1 MIKKIKNIH
10 HKIRQ
15 KRQQKNDSA
24 EMMAI
29 RKIFKGDIS
38 SSTKARRLYSHDT
51 SLFEVKPEA
60 VLFPKDAADVKAL
73 VRYVSAHKKSQPQLS
88 ITARS
93 GGTDMSGGAINDS
106 LILVF
111 ERYFKRIGSVQDDR
125 IEVEPGVYYRD
136 FEPVT
141 LRSKKLLPSYPA
153 SRGICALGGMISNN
167 SGGEKS
173 LAYGKTEDYVT
184 RLKVV
189 LSDGNEYEV
198 KPLNSTELKQKMSQK
213 DFEGKVYRDIFAL
226 IDKNYDL
233 LKSAKPRVSKNST
246 GYLLWDVY
254 DRKTDTFDLTKIFIG
269 AQGTLGL
276 ITDIEVRLVQAKA
289 NTGMLVAYVP
299 SLDRLGELIKTV
311 VKHKPTSF
319 ETFDDHTFGL
329 AIRFFPTFRK
339 TLGWGE
345 FIKLAL
351 ALIPDVLMLY
361 KGMPKLIMLVEFEG
375 EDTAEIEAKLD
386 KLKTDLAPFDLAMTK
401 AETEAKSRKYWLMRR
416 ESFNLLRKNVKD
428 KHTAPFIDDLI
439 VPPEHMPEFL
449 PKLRPILEK
458 YDLLYTIAG
467 HMGDGNFHIIPLMD
481 LTQKS
486 ERDKITKC
494 MKEVNELVIS
504 YKGSL
509 SGEHNDGLIRGP
521 FLPQMYSPKVIK
533 LFHEAKQIFDPQ
545 NIFNPHKKIDANW
558 DWSYRHMRDRF

>member
-1 MIKKIKNIH
+1 MLRKIKHYASKLRTKKLPQELSEIKQFFH
-10 HKIRQ
+10 
-15 KRQQKNDSA
+15 
-24 EMMAI
+24 
-29 RKIFKGDIS
+29 GDILADDK
-38 SSTKARRLYSHDT
+38 TKKTFSHDT
-51 SLFEVKPEA
+51 SLFEVVPKA
-60 VLFPKDAADVKAL
+60 VLFPKSVDDVKAL
-73 VRYVSAHKKSQPQLS
+73 VGYVAKNKAADPELS

-106 LILVF
+106 LIVVF
-111 ERYFKRIGSVQDDR
+111 EKYFKRIGHVKGDR
-125 IEVEPGVYYRD
+125 IHVEPGVYYRD

-141 LRSKKLLPSYPA
+141 LKSKKLMPSYPA
-153 SRGICALGGMISNN
+153 SRGICAVGGIVANN

-173 LAYGKTEDYVT
+173 LAYGKTENYVAS
-184 RLKVV
+184 LKVV
-189 LSDGNEYEV
+189 LADGNEYAV
-198 KPLNSTELKQKMSQK
+198 KPLDRAGLKKKLAQK
-213 DFEGKVYRDIFAL
+213 DYEGEIYRKVYAL
-226 IDKNYDL
+226 VDKNYDL
-233 LKSAKPRVSKNST
+233 LKSAKPKVSKNST
-246 GYLLWDVY
+246 GYLLWDIY
-254 DRKTDTFDLTKIFIG
+254 DRETGIFDLTKAFIG

-276 ITDIEVRLVQAKA
+276 ITDIEFKLVEAKPHS
-289 NTGMLVAYVP
+289 GLLVAYVP
-299 SLDRLGELIKTV
+299 SLDHLGEIIKTV
-311 VKHKPTSF
+311 VPLNPTSF

-351 ALIPDVLMLY
+351 SLIPDVLMLY

-375 EDTAEIEAKLD
+375 ENTSEIKAKLD
-386 KLKTDLAPFDLAMTK
+386 QLRTKLEPFDMATQI

-416 ESFNLLRKNVKD
+416 ESFNLLRKNVRD
-428 KHTAPFIDDLI
+428 KHTAPFIDDLV

-481 LTQKS
+481 LTKKS

-494 MKEVNELVIS
+494 MAEVDELVLS
-504 YKGSL
+504 FKGSL

-521 FLPQMYSPKVIK
+521 FLDKMYSPKVIK
-533 LFHEAKQIFDPQ
+533 LFHELKDIFDPQ
-545 NIFNPHKKIDANW
+545 NIFNPHKKIDARW

>member
-1 MIKKIKNIH
+1 MLRKEKKSRR
-10 HKIRQ
+10 HKTEPAELTDIR
-15 KRQQKNDSA
+15 R
-24 EMMAI
+24 M
-29 RKIFKGDIS
+29 FKGDVLADNK
-38 SSTKARRLYSHDT
+38 TRRVFSHDT
-51 SLFEVKPEA
+51 SLFEIKPSA
-60 VLFPKDAADVKAL
+60 VLFPKDTEDVKNL
-73 VRYVSAHKKSQPQLS
+73 IKYVSHHKKSQPELS

-106 LILVF
+106 LIVVF
-111 ERYFKRIGSVQDDR
+111 ERYFKKIGQVQGDR

-141 LRSKKLLPSYPA
+141 LQSQKLLPSYPA
-153 SRGICALGGMISNN
+153 SRGICALGGMVANN

-189 LSDGNEYEV
+189 LADGNEYEI
-198 KPLNSTELKQKMSQK
+198 KPLEGSDLKKKLTQK
-213 DFEGKVYRDIFAL
+213 DFEGELYRKIFTL
-226 IDKNYDL
+226 IENNYDL
-233 LKSAKPRVSKNST
+233 LKAAKPHVSKNST

-254 DRKTDTFDLTKIFIG
+254 DKKSGVFDLTKLFIG

-276 ITDIEVRLVQAKA
+276 ITDIEVKLVEAKPHS
-289 NTGMLVAYVP
+289 GLLVAYVP
-299 SLDRLGELIKTV
+299 SLDHVGDLIKTV
-311 VKHKPTSF
+311 VPHKPTSF

-339 TLGWGE
+339 TLGWKE
-345 FIKLAL
+345 FIKLAFS
-351 ALIPDVLMLY
+351 LIPDVLMLY

-375 EDTAEIEAKLD
+375 EDKDEIKAKLD
-386 KLKTDLAPFDLAMTK
+386 KLKADLEPFDMAMEE
-401 AETEAKSRKYWLMRR
+401 AETEAKSKKYWLMRR
-416 ESFNLLRKNVKD
+416 ESFNLLRKNVRN
-428 KHTAPFIDDLI
+428 KHTAPFIDDLV

-449 PKLRPILEK
+449 PKLKPILEK

-481 LTQKS
+481 LTKKT

-494 MKEVNELVIS
+494 MAEVDELVIS

-521 FLPQMYSPKVIK
+521 FLDHMYSPEVIE
-533 LFHEAKQIFDPQ
+533 LFREVKKIFDPQ

-558 DWSYRHMRDRF
+558 DWSYKHMRDHF